1 MLQAMKHSLR
11 WILLLVLL
19 MFLSAGGALLWIVQH
34 EAEAESAVLE
44 SIASHLL
51 TDAHIGD
58 VTLDIWTDFPRIS
71 LRLEDVV
78 LLGSSGSPSDTL
90 LKADQLQLHCN
101 AFQLLRGQYQIESA
115 SMEGGFVSLLSSPDG
130 SWNTAVWKTDDAEN
144 QSEARFAINGLTL
157 TQCEVHIDEMSMRL
171 PDMHITGAWKN
182 AILHATIEGTVEQF
196 SLQKDDDPLLDAAVL
211 LVAQWDESTG
221 KASIQ
226 IPRAEWMEGQWQTE
240 ILYDT
245 SSGWSCEGTFDDIP
259 ARLVLPLLELSK
271 PYNSLSSNALL
282 SGKFT
287 SIDGELGM
295 QITLPKQTWS
305 IATDELN
312 HRIEGQVQASIWA
325 KYAQNQWRID
335 VPKCTL
341 ELDGLAFDGALNA
354 FNPERGS
361 FEQSQLHLQLDA
373 LQLGEWWGLVL
384 DEGFQP
390 TKGSAHWN
398 GLLSRDAQGVFTA
411 NGTWEATNWSGL
423 EESGAPWE
431 FTGNGTLDH
440 ETLEIERFDARWGED
455 YFSGSAGIIEP
466 LSWTSSRPVRGHAEI
481 NLESYS
487 YKSSAQE
494 PVLLSELHLP
504 AGSRIDWSVTCD
516 RGQYGSWALH
526 NIEAQGR
533 LESDLWKVH
542 RFQSETLEGQFS
554 GDGQVLFI
562 PDEDRAVVQWH
573 AVATT
578 LNLPSLFQAFD
589 NFDQATLRAE
599 HLQGALTASGS
610 MQFDWNHTIAWLP
623 ETFEMLAEAKVEQG
637 ALRKLEAFEAIAQYL
652 RDNRMMAPLL
662 DPDDLSRR
670 LEEVVFQT
678 LETPLYVAK
687 QSVHL
692 PAVQIRSSA
701 MNISLEGS
709 YAFNGA
715 LDYTLGFAMRD
726 LRSTEEGQ
734 FGPIEDDGLGQQFFI
749 QMHGNVTSP
758 EYRWDREAQRNH
770 RKSNFQR
777 EKELLKSLFKR
788 S

>member
-1 MLQAMKHSLR
+1 MKHSLR
-11 WILLLVLL
+11 WVLLLVLL
-19 MFLSAGGALLWIVQH
+19 TFLSVGGGLLWIVQH

-58 VTLDIWTDFPRIS
+58 VTLDIWTDFPHIS
-71 LRLEDVV
+71 LRLENVV

-115 SMEGGFVSLLSSPDG
+115 SMEGGFVDLLSTPDG

-157 TQCEVHIDEMSMRL
+157 IQCEVRMDEMSMRL
-171 PDMHITGAWKN
+171 PDMHITGAWEA
-182 AILHATIEGTVEQF
+182 AILNATIEGTVEQF
-196 SLQKDDDPLLDAAVL
+196 SLHRDAAPL
-211 LVAQWDESTG
+211 PEAAISLVAQWNKSTES
-221 KASIQ
+221 ASIQ
-226 IPRAEWMEGQWQTE
+226 MLRAEWMEGQWQTE
-240 ILYDT
+240 ILYNT
-245 SSGWSCEGTFDDIP
+245 ASGWSCEGTFDDIP
-259 ARLVLPLLELSK
+259 ASFVLPWLDLSK
-271 PYNSLSSNALL
+271 PYNSLESNALL
-282 SGKFT
+282 SGQFNWL
-287 SIDGELGM
+287 DGELGM
-295 QITLPKQTWS
+295 QATLPKQTWS
-305 IATDELN
+305 ITLDEFN
-312 HRIEGQVQASIWA
+312 HRTEGQVEASIWA
-325 KYAQNQWRID
+325 KYAHNHWRID
-335 VPKCTL
+335 VPKYVL
-341 ELDGLAFDGALNA
+341 ELDGLKLDGSLNA
-354 FNPERGS
+354 FNPEQGS
-361 FEQSQLHLQLDA
+361 FEQSHINVQLDA
-373 LQLGEWWGLVL
+373 LQLGEWWDVVL
-384 DEGFQP
+384 NEGVRP
-390 TKGSAHWN
+390 IN
-398 GLLSRDAQGVFTA
+398 GLANWKGHLARNAQSVLTA
-411 NGTWEATNWSGL
+411 DGLWEVTNWSGL
-423 EESGAPWE
+423 EDDGSSWE
-431 FTGNGTLDH
+431 FTGSGTLDH
-440 ETLEIERFDARWGED
+440 NALEIQRFDAHWGED
-455 YFSGSAGIIEP
+455 YFSGSAGILEP
-466 LSWTSSRPVRGHAEI
+466 LSWQSGRPIRGHAEI
-481 NLESYS
+481 ALESWS
-487 YKSSAQE
+487 YAPSTQE
-494 PVLLSELHLP
+494 PFLLSQLHLP
-504 AGSRIDWSVTCD
+504 AGSRIDWSVSCERSHYSGWTL
-516 RGQYGSWALH
+516 Q

-542 RFQSETLEGQFS
+542 RFQSETLEGQLS
-554 GDGQVLFI
+554 GDGQILFI
-562 PDEDRAVVQWH
+562 PEEDRAVVQWH
-573 AVATT
+573 PVATA

-662 DPDDLSRR
+662 DPNDLSRR
-670 LEEVVFQT
+670 LEEVVFQP

-687 QSVHL
+687 QSVHI

-709 YAFNGA
+709 YAFDGDM
-715 LDYTLGFAMRD
+715 DYTLGFAMRD

-749 QMHGNVTSP
+749 QMHGNVASP